1 MGIVSIER
9 IEPAGHLS
17 KAVVH
22 NGTVYLAGLIADDD
36 SLNVGGQT
44 KQVLDKIDRY
54 LAEAGSNKTK
64 LLSTVI
70 YLTDISLKDAVDE
83 HWIPWIGDGHQP
95 ARACVGGAQLAT
107 PKLQVEIM
115 VTAAI

>member
-1 MGIVSIER
+1 MSIER

-22 NGTVYLAGLIADDD
+22 NGTVYLAGQIADDD
-36 SLNVGGQT
+36 SQDMAGQM
-44 KQVLDKIDRY
+44 KQILDKVDKY
-54 LAEAGSNKTK
+54 LAAVGSDKTK

-70 YLTDISLKDAVDE
+70 YLTDIALKTEMDK
-83 HWIPWIGDGHQP
+83 HWIPWIGDGNQP

-115 VTAAI
+115 VTASI